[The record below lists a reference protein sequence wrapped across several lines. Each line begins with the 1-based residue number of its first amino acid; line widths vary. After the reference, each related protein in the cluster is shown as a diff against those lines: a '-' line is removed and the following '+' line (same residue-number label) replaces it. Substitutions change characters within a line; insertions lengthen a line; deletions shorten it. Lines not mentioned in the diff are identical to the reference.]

1 MFPRRSTVV
10 AVVLTA
16 ALAAGCSGGSKGASG
31 TPTTARPT
39 PLTQLVTGRVTIA
52 RATFCDQVASAEVRR
67 ALGAKPGDAAHWDN
81 GDPVPS
87 AAPGGSAAT
96 TSGDLGHEIGCAWTT
111 TTGAAARAWVFA
123 RPVTADFAGTLVA
136 QASHQAGCTAAQAPH
151 FGSPSLLQ
159 TCSRPGGTERV
170 RRAGLF
176 GDTWL
181 TCELSGPASSQPR
194 RHLDD
199 WCAAVVASLRTG

>member
-1 MFPRRSTVV
+1 ML
-10 AVVLTA
+10 AVVLVA
-16 ALAAGCSGGSKGASG
+16 SLAGGCSGGGQGRAAG
-31 TPTTARPT
+31 PATARPT
-39 PLTQLVTGRVTIA
+39 PLTKLVTGRVTIA
-52 RATFCDQVASAEVRR
+52 RATFCDQVASAAVRR
-67 ALGAKPGDAAHWDN
+67 ALGGQPGDAAHWDT
-81 GDPVPS
+81 GAPVP
-87 AAPGGSAAT
+87 T

-123 RPVTADFAGTLVA
+123 RPVTADLAGTLVA
-136 QASHQAGCTAAQAPH
+136 QASHQAGCTAAQASH

-159 TCSRPGGTERV
+159 TCSQPGGTERV

-194 RHLDD
+194 RHVDD